1 MSSLAKVSILVAFLA
16 PQHTTDALPFVDQN
30 KQPASSTPQ
39 AQGAAAQPARV
50 EATAATT
57 NTQAPVS
64 TSEKSPPPPSGSTP
78 VPAATNSNTEP
89 DPEKV
94 QLAAAAGPPTPAI
107 PEYVPGALD
116 TRERD
121 ERRRLR
127 QKKLLIIHTRIARFF
142 TWLLLLGFVILPSTF
157 SRNDQ
162 GQTSCTCPDSGSSS
176 GNHRGKNHVFNVSLL
191 PLGYVCCFLDFF
203 VVAWLWHVRKEHDWL
218 FENLFLA
225 GLVNAFSGLVTTF
238 VNVFGV
244 QGGTLGTSSKTTLIL
259 ASVCTIIY
267 GTLSIIYYRKR
278 MEIRWRRG
286 SSYSRGSVS

>member
-1 MSSLAKVSILVAFLA
+1 
-16 PQHTTDALPFVDQN
+16 
-30 KQPASSTPQ
+30 
-39 AQGAAAQPARV
+39 
-50 EATAATT
+50 
-57 NTQAPVS
+57 
-64 TSEKSPPPPSGSTP
+64 
-78 VPAATNSNTEP
+78 
-89 DPEKV
+89 
-94 QLAAAAGPPTPAI
+94 LAAAAGPPAPPI
-107 PEYVPGALD
+107 PEYVPEALD
-116 TRERD
+116 TD

-162 GQTSCTCPDSGSSS
+162 GQTTQGQTSQGQTCTCPGSGSGSGS
-176 GNHRGKNHVFNVSLL
+176 GNHHGKNHIFNLSLL
-191 PLGYVCCFLDFF
+191 PLGYVCCFLNFF
-203 VVAWLWHVRKEHDWL
+203 VTAWLWNVRKKEHDWL
-218 FENLFLA
+218 FQNLFFA

-278 MEIRWRRG
+278 MEIRRRRG
-286 SSYSRGSVS
+286 SSYSRGSVP